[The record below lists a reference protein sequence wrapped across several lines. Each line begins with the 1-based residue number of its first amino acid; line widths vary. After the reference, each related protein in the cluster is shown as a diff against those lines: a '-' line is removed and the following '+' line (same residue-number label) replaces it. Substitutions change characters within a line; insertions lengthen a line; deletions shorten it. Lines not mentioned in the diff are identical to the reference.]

1 MISDFFPSDQRLYLQ
16 DELGRRKHRR
26 PHYSMRAFAR
36 DLHMSP
42 AFLSEFLAG
51 RHGLSRERTLWIA
64 HKLQLSQTQGEHF
77 WDLIEA
83 KFGRTEEA
91 RKVARIR
98 AIQRLKDG
106 QSHLTAQHFQL
117 IANWYN
123 FALLEILTLPG
134 SAHTTFELAEILG
147 VGEADIE
154 EAIARLIE
162 LDLIEVRTQDK
173 KWVAKAKSE
182 VTSTEKDG
190 AIRAV
195 QIAHQQTLLMHA
207 DAIDRKRYDERE
219 SLSITLSVAQEDW
232 PRLKQEL
239 SEAAVKVLSKYSCN
253 ENAKN
258 QVANFTMQI
267 ITLLPNKGGQK

>member
-36 DLHMSP
+36 DLHISP

-51 RHGLSRERTLWIA
+51 HHGLSRERTLWIA
-64 HKLQLSQTQGEHF
+64 HKLQLSQAQGEHF

-98 AIQRLKDG
+98 AMQRLKDG
-106 QSHLTAQHFQL
+106 QSQLTAQHFQL

-134 SAHTTFELAEILG
+134 SAHASSELAQILG
-147 VGEADIE
+147 VAEADIE
-154 EAIARLIE
+154 EAIRRLVD
-162 LDLIEVRTQDK
+162 LDLIEVQTQNG

-190 AIRAV
+190 ANRAV

-207 DAIDRKRYDERE
+207 DAIDRKPYSDRE
-219 SLSITLSVAQEDW
+219 SLSVTLSIAQKEW
-232 PRLKQEL
+232 PQLKQEL
-239 SEAAVKVLSKYSCN
+239 SEAVVKVLSKYSCN
-253 ENAKN
+253 EIAKD

-267 ITLLPNKGGQK
+267 ITLLSNEEGQK